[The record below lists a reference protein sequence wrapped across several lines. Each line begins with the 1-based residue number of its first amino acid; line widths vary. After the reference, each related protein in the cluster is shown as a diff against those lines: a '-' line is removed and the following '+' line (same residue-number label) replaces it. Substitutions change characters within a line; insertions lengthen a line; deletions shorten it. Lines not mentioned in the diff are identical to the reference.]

1 MTGSVVHTDPKQIVK
16 THYLYPGTIFAHR
29 DRHLVTTI
37 LGSCVAVCVWHEKS
51 GVGGIN
57 HYLLPLWNGEGLP
70 TPKYGNVAISRLV
83 EKIQGIAGG
92 GTLIAKV
99 FGGASMW
106 SQTSGALAVG
116 ERNVELAFNTLEEMK
131 VKVVSQDVGG
141 GLGRKIIFDT
151 ESGSVLLR
159 RNPSVA
165 MRAYMPNNLK
175 SS

>member
-1 MTGSVVHTDPKQIVK
+1 MHTDSELTVK

-29 DRHLVTTI
+29 ERHLVTTI
-37 LGSCVAVCVWHEKS
+37 LGSCIAVCVWHEKS

-57 HYLLPLWNGEGLP
+57 HFLLPLWNGDGLP
-70 TPKYGNVAISRLV
+70 TPKYGNVAINRLV
-83 EKIQGIAGG
+83 EKIRTIAGG

-116 ERNVELAFNTLEEMK
+116 ERNVELAFNTLEDMK
-131 VKVVSQDVGG
+131 IKVVSQDIGG
-141 GLGRKIIFDT
+141 GMGRKIIFDT
-151 ESGSVLLR
+151 ESGTVLLR
-159 RNPSVA
+159 RNPSVS
-165 MRAYMPNNLK
+165 MRSFMPDKVK